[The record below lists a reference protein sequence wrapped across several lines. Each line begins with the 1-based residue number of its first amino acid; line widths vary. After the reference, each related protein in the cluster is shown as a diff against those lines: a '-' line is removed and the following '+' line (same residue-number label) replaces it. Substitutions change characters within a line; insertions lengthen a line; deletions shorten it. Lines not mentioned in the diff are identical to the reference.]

1 MPNVEHMP
9 DKTLFK
15 EMHNAEDKYNELYDE
30 YRKRGLHE
38 KPYVELSGV
47 AASPKT
53 HEFRKG
59 LWQRIKE

>member
-1 MPNVEHMP
+1 MPNVEHMT
-9 DKTLFK
+9 DKALFR
-15 EMHNAEDKYNELYDE
+15 EMINAEDKYNELYVE
-30 YRKRGLHE
+30 YRKRGLAE

-47 AASPKT
+47 AVSPKT